1 MAITVPIT
9 IVSLT
14 VYVLRDQIQ
23 WIPGL
28 ILAIGMVIGAM
39 ASVQFAI
46 NVPQSVLKW
55 AMFGMVLLVCIG
67 AYFS

>member
-1 MAITVPIT
+1 MAITVPVT
-9 IVSLT
+9 IVALT
-14 VYVLRDQIQ
+14 VYVLRNQVQ
-23 WIPGL
+23 WVPGL
-28 ILAIGMVIGAM
+28 VLAIGMVIGTM

-55 AMFGMVLLVCIG
+55 VIFGMVLLVCIG